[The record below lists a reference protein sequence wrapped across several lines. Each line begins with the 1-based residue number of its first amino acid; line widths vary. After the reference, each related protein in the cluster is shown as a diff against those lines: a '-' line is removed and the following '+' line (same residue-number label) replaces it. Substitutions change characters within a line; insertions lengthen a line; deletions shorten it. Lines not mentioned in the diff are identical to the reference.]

1 MGGFVRMN
9 GYFCDLPSRFRAIVA
24 GSPDAC
30 AIRSCEGGELASFS
44 ELERLSGRIAGHL
57 AARGIRKGD
66 VVALLNDKSPLGYAT
81 MLACLRIGAIYT
93 NLDPDSPAER
103 ARRILE
109 RCEPVAI
116 YNAFPVDSQPPLHA
130 SLGSISQAPV
140 IELRSESVAAELD
153 ANTREL
159 PPVNLT
165 GDSPAYI
172 MFTSGST
179 GYPKGAVISHGNLLR
194 FCDWARTQFGITPGD
209 RLTNV
214 NPIYFDNS
222 VFDFYASLFN
232 GACLVPF
239 PAETVRDARKL
250 VASVDRA
257 GCTIWF
263 SVPSLLVYLL
273 TTRALSGESFAS
285 LRKIIFGGEGF
296 PKPKLK
302 LLHDLVGARIDL
314 ENVYGPTE
322 TTCICSC
329 HTIRD
334 SDFEDM
340 TSLATLGYL
349 APNFDYEI
357 IAQDG
362 NADFGELLLTG
373 PQVGLGYYNDPD
385 RSAAAFIQ
393 NPANN
398 RYRELGYRTG
408 DFVERDAE
416 GRLHFRGR
424 VDFQIKHLGYRIEL
438 EEIEAALNR
447 VDGVREAAA
456 LYKKMGDGLGM
467 IIAFAAVED
476 GVVGPAIVETLRALL
491 PVYMVPSRV
500 ETRASLPKN
509 ANGKIDRPALQAE
522 LGS

>member
-1 MGGFVRMN
+1 MN
-9 GYFCDLPSRFRAIVA
+9 DYFCDLGSRFRAIVA
-24 GSPDAC
+24 EHSGAC
-30 AIRSCEGGELASFS
+30 AIRGCDGSELASFA
-44 ELERLSGRIAGHL
+44 ELEDLSRRIAAHL
-57 AARGIRKGD
+57 VSRGIGKGD
-66 VVALLNDKSPLGYAT
+66 VVALLNDKSPLGYAA
-81 MLACLRIGAIYT
+81 MLACLRIGVIYT
-93 NLDPDSPAER
+93 NLDPDSPGER

-116 YNAFPVDSQPPLHA
+116 YNAFPVDSPPPLHA
-130 SLGSISQAPV
+130 NLASICPAPV
-140 IELRSESVAAELD
+140 IELRSDTVAAELEAD
-153 ANTREL
+153 TGEL
-159 PPVNLT
+159 PAVNLT

-194 FCDWARTQFGITPGD
+194 FCDWARTQFDITPAD

-222 VFDFYASLFN
+222 VFDFYASLLN

-239 PAETVRDARKL
+239 PADTVRDARKL
-250 VASVDRA
+250 VASVDQA

-273 TTRALSGESFAS
+273 TTRALSAGSFAS

-302 LLHDLVGARIDL
+302 LLHDLFGSRVDL

-329 HTIRD
+329 HTIREE
-334 SDFEDM
+334 DFEDM
-340 TSLATLGYL
+340 ASLATLGYL

-357 IAQDG
+357 LAQDG
-362 NADFGELLLTG
+362 KAEFGELLLTG
-373 PQVGLGYYNDPD
+373 PQVGLGYYNDPE

-393 NPANN
+393 NPANT
-398 RYRELGYRTG
+398 RHRELGYRTG
-408 DFVERDAE
+408 DLVERDAT

-447 VDGVREAAA
+447 VEGVREAAA

-467 IIAFAAVED
+467 IIAFAAVDE
-476 GVVGPAIVETLRALL
+476 GVAGPAIVERLRGLL
-491 PVYMVPSRV
+491 PVYMVPARV
-500 ETRASLPKN
+500 ETRTSLPKN
-509 ANGKIDRPALQAE
+509 ANGKIDRPSLQAE